1 MESRLSPR
9 AKVVVLW
16 LAIGLAVLLLSRV
29 PHIFSPFLWAV
40 VTAYVLQPL
49 ISAFQRVLRLPR
61 APVAFVLYI
70 GLVALLV
77 FTSIR
82 LFPLVREQAIG
93 LITQL
98 PATVQVASDQFQ
110 RRFPNLL
117 TQFGLDPVAIEQELL
132 DTTTRWAS
140 EAPREV
146 LSAFTHLVSLLIEF
160 FVYLF
165 ATFFFM
171 LHGDRIIANLRD
183 FLPRRYHKEFN
194 RVAGEINRTLG
205 RYLRGQALLVLIM
218 SSATYVALSILGVH
232 YAVILAIATGFL
244 ELIPILGPWSAG
256 TIAVIVT
263 LFDPTPPFGWSN
275 VTLAIVVAVT
285 YFVLRQA
292 EDILVIPTL
301 IGRIV
306 HLHPLL
312 VIFILLIGTA
322 VGGILGLLLA
332 VPTAAVLRILTT
344 YVYGKVVAEEERRIL
359 LLDSR
364 ERLLQLMD
372 DLPDLINHHLVLLPQ
387 PGLLGWDDLPI
398 VQRLA
403 TEAKRQ
409 GLDLTVVTQ
418 DPVAASLATAV
429 GLPTTAI
436 PAGSPTALVG
446 SRQ

>member
-9 AKVVVLW
+9 GKVVVLW
-16 LAIGLAVLLLSRV
+16 LAVGLGVLLLSRV
-29 PHIFSPFLWAV
+29 PHILSPFLWAL
-40 VTAYVLQPL
+40 VTAYLLQPL

-61 APVAFVLYI
+61 ALVAFVLYV
-70 GLVALLV
+70 GLMALIV
-77 FTSIR
+77 FAGIR
-82 LFPLVREQAIG
+82 LFPLVRAQTLG
-93 LITQL
+93 LLGQL
-98 PATVQVASDQFQ
+98 PATVQVASNEFE
-110 RRFPNLL
+110 RRFPDLIAQL
-117 TQFGLDPVAIEQELL
+117 GLDTAALEKQAL
-132 DTTTRWAS
+132 DTTTKWATD
-140 EAPREV
+140 APRQV

-183 FLPRRYHKEFN
+183 FLPRRYHNEFN

-205 RYLRGQALLVLIM
+205 RYLRGQLLLVLIM
-218 SSATYVALSILGVH
+218 SSATYAALWFLDVH
-232 YAVILAIATGFL
+232 YAIILAIATGFL

-256 TIAVIVT
+256 AIAVTVA
-263 LFDPTPPFGWSN
+263 LFDPSPPFGWSTA
-275 VTLAIVVAVT
+275 TLAIVVAVT
-285 YFVLRQA
+285 YFVLRQL

-306 HLHPLL
+306 HLHPLV
-312 VIFILLIGTA
+312 VISILLIGTA
-322 VGGILGLLLA
+322 VGGVLGLLLA
-332 VPTAAVLRILTT
+332 VPTAAVLRILTA

-364 ERLLQLMD
+364 ELLVQLLD
-372 DLPDLINHHLVLLPQ
+372 DLPALTNHHLVVLPQ
-387 PGLLGWDDLPI
+387 PGLLGWDDLPL

-403 TEAKRQ
+403 TETKRQ

-418 DPVAASLATAV
+418 DTVAASLAMAV

-436 PAGSPTALVG
+436 PAGSPTSLVV
-446 SRQ
+446 SSQ

>member
-218 SSATYVALSILGVH
+218 SSATYIALSILGVH

-256 TIAVIVT
+256 TIAVIVA

-275 VTLAIVVAVT
+275 LTLAIVVAVT

-332 VPTAAVLRILTT
+332 VPTAAVLRILTA

-364 ERLLQLMD
+364 ERLLQLLD
-372 DLPDLINHHLVLLPQ
+372 DLPELTNHHLVLLPQ
-387 PGLLGWDDLPI
+387 PGLLGWDDLPL

-403 TEAKRQ
+403 TEARRQ

-436 PAGSPTALVG
+436 PAGSPAFAP
-446 SRQ
+446 

>member
-1 MESRLSPR
+1 MESRFSPR

-16 LAIGLAVLLLSRV
+16 LAIGLGALLLSRI
-29 PHIFSPFLWAV
+29 PHILSPFLWAV

-49 ISAFQRVLRLPR
+49 ISVFQRMLRLPR
-61 APVAFVLYI
+61 ALVAVVLYV

-77 FTSIR
+77 FAGIR
-82 LFPLVREQAIG
+82 LFPLVRAQAIG

-98 PATVQVASDQFQ
+98 PTTVEVASDQFQ

-117 TQFGLDPVAIEQELL
+117 TEFGLDPVAIEQELL

-146 LSAFTHLVSLLIEF
+146 LLAFTHLVSLLIEF

-183 FLPRRYHKEFN
+183 FLPRRYHQEFN

-218 SSATYVALSILGVH
+218 SSVTYVALSILGVH
-232 YAVILAIATGFL
+232 YAIILAIATGFL
-244 ELIPILGPWSAG
+244 ELIPIIGPWSAG

-312 VIFILLIGTA
+312 VIFILLIGTGL
-322 VGGILGLLLA
+322 GGILGLLLA
-332 VPTAAVLRILTT
+332 VPTAAVLRILTS
-344 YVYGKVVAEEERRIL
+344 YVYGKVVAEEERHIL

-364 ERLLQLMD
+364 ERLLQLLD

-387 PGLLGWDDLPI
+387 PGLLGWDDLPL

-436 PAGSPTALVG
+436 PAGSPAFAP
-446 SRQ
+446 